1 MEISKEFSRKFIST
15 IKKGTSRGRSSSPIN
30 PSKIDKIIDEWYD
43 SNERLRCTCSKNEF
57 NKYINL
63 NFNALEGIFG
73 NQYAIQSGGGPKVM
87 LLLNLFALLIFITS
101 MIYNQTQ
108 REEVKREINK
118 NIDTINDAIIQFD
131 TTLNI
136 THQSNLSLPLVNSS
150 DITNSSNFNTTLTN
164 YMKRSMEKFLR
175 TAEAG
180 IYKECEKTPTFFD
193 SIPNFEK
200 LVYQYIPLP
209 SKIVHTLKVANVQK
223 ERKHQK
229 EKYDEEHECYMLAF
243 QQLEQNKTAEM
254 NQLFTTITHRLIDA
268 DKGMKDEIK
277 INLYNNL
284 MMSIAFAV
292 LAARFYFYK
301 RGIPPTSPG
310 EVMAIMEQNIGAVM
324 PAAAPLQIEGPRH
337 EERIDISPPNS
348 NDERRKERVRRGRSL
363 AESPEP
369 APIRSASRLERRPK
383 QTQKFLW
390 NMDPANP
397 LNQGGAR
404 RRRQTHKRKHRK
416 TKRSISKS
424 KRKTRKH
431 K

>member
-1 MEISKEFSRKFIST
+1 
-15 IKKGTSRGRSSSPIN
+15 
-30 PSKIDKIIDEWYD
+30 
-43 SNERLRCTCSKNEF
+43 
-57 NKYINL
+57 
-63 NFNALEGIFG
+63 
-73 NQYAIQSGGGPKVM
+73 
-87 LLLNLFALLIFITS
+87 

-136 THQSNLSLPLVNSS
+136 TNQSNLSLPLVNSS

-164 YMKRSMEKFLR
+164 YMKISMEKFLR

-180 IYKECEKTPTFFD
+180 IYKECEKAPTFFD

-200 LVYQYIPLP
+200 LVFEYIPLP
-209 SKIVHTLKVANVQK
+209 RKIAHTLKVANVQK
-223 ERKHQK
+223 ERKQQK

-268 DKGMKDEIK
+268 DKGMKDEIR

-284 MMSIAFAV
+284 MMSIAFAF

-301 RGIPPTSPG
+301 KGTPPTSPG

-324 PAAAPLQIEGPRH
+324 PATAPLQIEGPRP
-337 EERIDISPPNS
+337 EERTDISPPNS
-348 NDERRKERVRRGRSL
+348 SDQRRIAKTKARLLVDSPPPNPRS
-363 AESPEP
+363 
-369 APIRSASRLERRPK
+369 SRKSL

-390 NMDPANP
+390 NMNPANP

-404 RRRQTHKRKHRK
+404 RRRQTHKRSKTKRK
-416 TKRSISKS
+416 RSKTKRSISKSKRSISKS